1 MQVKAV
7 FYGDIGSIRK
17 TTIWDIERDWHC
29 CKEGLILEVV
39 EKLLE
44 NKKKK
49 ISTKSSS
56 FILVKYFRWKIS
68 NW

>member
-1 MQVKAV
+1 MQAKAV

-17 TTIWDIERDWHC
+17 TTIWDIEKDWQC
-29 CKEGLILEVV
+29 YKEGLILEVV

-49 ISTKSSS
+49 I
-56 FILVKYFRWKIS
+56 KY
-68 NW
+68 